1 MPVCREIHN
10 ALLNTFHLNQ
20 QTYVCLSV
28 KHAERCVCVIWG
40 AGGKGDHYRTTCL
53 VALTDRLVCAAVSA
67 GQANTA
73 SERASERERE
83 K

>member
-1 MPVCREIHN
+1 MQRG
-10 ALLNTFHLNQ
+10 
-20 QTYVCLSV
+20 
-28 KHAERCVCVIWG
+28 VCVIWG

-73 SERASERERE
+73 SE
-83 K
+83 